1 VRESDGRYCLAS
13 QRASREALTKIQYAA
28 YFLPIKQRELTP
40 IMSISPEQCKAA
52 RALIGWS
59 RRDLAQASDVSDSAL
74 FSFEERRRSPHR
86 RTVNDIRRALEN
98 AGVTFVDQNG
108 GGPGVRFATPKAP

>member
-1 VRESDGRYCLAS
+1 MPTLQC
-13 QRASREALTKIQYAA
+13 
-28 YFLPIKQRELTP
+28 ELTRNMP
-40 IMSISPEQCKAA
+40 ISPEQCKAA

-86 RTVNDIRRALEN
+86 RTANDIRRALET

-108 GGPGVRFATPKAP
+108 GGPGVCFTTSMTP